1 MTTHG
6 HDGTPAEELASD
18 AAEVRATLLRL
29 RGVVRPWHDALL
41 RVRPASVLRYLDLI
55 DSVDRNWPFDAYLLQ
70 LMCVAGDAV
79 LTHIAP
85 EGIEL
90 HARLAIGAGASAA
103 QVLEALEIA
112 AMCGARSLIHPAPAP
127 AYAGGG
133 PVLEARAAEKA
144 RNSRHRFEEVFGSV
158 PRWLERQFAL
168 DPGYASALVDL
179 CLAPPQS
186 ALSVRD
192 RVLICYGVC
201 ACPATLDSEGS
212 DFFAAAAL
220 RCGVTDGDLE
230 AVRKVVTLLGLHSIS
245 YGILPA
251 MAGIEAVGGDGAAAT
266 VGDDTDSPAHR

>member
-1 MTTHG
+1 MT
-6 HDGTPAEELASD
+6 DGSDGAPAAASASD

-41 RVRPASVLRYLDLI
+41 QVRPASVLRYVDLI
-55 DSVDRNWPFDAYLLQ
+55 ESVDRSWPFDAYLLQ

-112 AMCGARSLIHPAPAP
+112 AMCGARSLTHPASAP
-127 AYAGGG
+127 ASAGGG
-133 PVLEARAAEKA
+133 PVLEGRAAEKA

-158 PRWLERQFAL
+158 PRWLERQFVI

-186 ALSVRD
+186 ALSVKD

-201 ACPATLDSEGS
+201 ACPATLDSDGA

-251 MAGIEAVGGDGAAAT
+251 MAGMEGVGGNGEAASA
-266 VGDDTDSPAHR
+266 GDDPDGPADR